1 MGGVFFA
8 PLDQPVRRRIA
19 AAAVSVCANALLI
32 ALILLAPRHISAPPE
47 RESEIEAVEIIIFND
62 IPEPETAPPIEV
74 TTPQDDLVEP
84 DPVEEVVETL
94 VEQDAAEPIPAP
106 IAGAEIAQEA
116 VEEGVEEDVQPGS
129 DEEAPVA
136 LQAFNGEEVDLA
148 PGRGSTQRVL
158 RQVFCLKSSD
168 ATREAGDCPEGPS
181 ADGEFYL
188 RHASAENIARARTAF
203 DLTPGQMRN
212 AFGEIIP
219 LADLTGQSAM
229 SNQHSQ
235 ATGSADEMRDSLPA
249 QHPDPAFG
257 D

>member
-32 ALILLAPRHISAPPE
+32 ALILLAPRHISATPE
-47 RESEIEAVEIIIFND
+47 RERALDAVEIIIFND
-62 IPEPETAPPIEV
+62 IPEPETAPPMEV
-74 TTPQDDLVEP
+74 TTPEEELVEP
-84 DPVEEVVETL
+84 EPVEEVVEIL
-94 VEQDAAEPIPAP
+94 VEQNAAEPVPPPVAD
-106 IAGAEIAQEA
+106 AEIAQDA
-116 VEEGVEEDVQPGS
+116 ADAASEEDVEEGS

-136 LQAFNGEEVDLA
+136 LQAFNGEEVDLP

-168 ATREAGDCPEGPS
+168 ATREAGDCPDGPS
-181 ADGEFYL
+181 PDGEFYL

-212 AFGEIIP
+212 AFGDIIP
-219 LADLTGQSAM
+219 LADLTGQAAM

-235 ATGSADEMRDSLPA
+235 ATGAADEMRDSLPA